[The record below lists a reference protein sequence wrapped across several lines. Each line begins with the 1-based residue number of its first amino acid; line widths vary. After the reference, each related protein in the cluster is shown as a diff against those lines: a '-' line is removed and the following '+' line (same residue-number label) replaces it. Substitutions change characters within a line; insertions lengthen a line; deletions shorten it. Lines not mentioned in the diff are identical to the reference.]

1 MQLDQEINRIF
12 ARLNDGLVSLDVAV
26 SAIEQLISTHVR
38 KPMSQ
43 LDASIRST
51 IDEMRSRGADF
62 EAIQAQIEAWI
73 HIRANTDDRLIV
85 WL

>member
-1 MQLDQEINRIF
+1 MQLDQEIDRIF

-38 KPMSQ
+38 KPISQ
-43 LDASIRST
+43 LDASIRMT
-51 IDEMRSRGADF
+51 IEGMYSRGADF
-62 EAIQAQIEAWI
+62 EAIQTQIEAWI
-73 HIRANTDDRLIV
+73 HIRAQTDDRLVV

>member
-1 MQLDQEINRIF
+1 MQLDEEIDRIF
-12 ARLNDGLVSLDVAV
+12 TRLNNDLVSPDVAV
-26 SAIEQLISTHVR
+26 SAIEQLISTHAR

-51 IDEMRSRGADF
+51 IAGMHSRGADF

-73 HIRANTDDRLIV
+73 HIRANIDDRLVV

>member
-1 MQLDQEINRIF
+1 MQLNQEIDRIF
-12 ARLNDGLVSLDVAV
+12 ARLNDGRVSLDVAV

-38 KPMSQ
+38 KPISQ

-51 IDEMRSRGADF
+51 IEEMHGRGADF

-73 HIRANTDDRLIV
+73 HIRASAEDRLVV